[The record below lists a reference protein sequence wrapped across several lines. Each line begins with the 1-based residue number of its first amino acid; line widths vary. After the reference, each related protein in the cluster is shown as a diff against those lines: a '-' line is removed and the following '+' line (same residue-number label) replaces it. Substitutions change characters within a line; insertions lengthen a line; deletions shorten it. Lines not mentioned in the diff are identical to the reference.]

1 MRARTTKRHA
11 RTRSSWYAT
20 ELVQKPFVIGIA
32 GGSGSGKST
41 VLQRILDRLGPG
53 RVAILD
59 HDRYYFDLA
68 HLSQEERALVNFD
81 HPASLETTLLCH
93 HIDDLLEGRAVDKP
107 VYDFTTH
114 RRTERVERVEPR
126 SLVVVEGILVLAE
139 PELVRRMDL
148 RVFVDADDDI
158 RLARRIRR
166 DVAERG
172 RSVDSVLDQYE
183 ATVRPMHLQF
193 VAPTRRIADLIL
205 PRGGHNE
212 VAVAVLTTYLEGVL
226 EG

>member
-1 MRARTTKRHA
+1 
-11 RTRSSWYAT
+11 
-20 ELVQKPFVIGIA
+20 VQKPLVIGIA

-41 VLQRILDRLGPG
+41 VLERILERVGPE

-68 HLSQEERALVNFD
+68 HLSQEERARVNFD
-81 HPASLETTLLCH
+81 HPSSLETTLLCR
-93 HIDDLLEGRAVDKP
+93 HIDDLLAGRAVHKP

-114 RRTERVERVEPR
+114 RRTDRVEVVEPKP
-126 SLVVVEGILVLAE
+126 LIVVEGILVLAE

-148 RVFVDADDDI
+148 RVYVDADDDI

-172 RSVDSVLDQYE
+172 RSVESVLDQYE
-183 ATVRPMHLQF
+183 TTVRPMHLQF
-193 VAPTRRIADLIL
+193 VAPTRGKADIII

-226 EG
+226 PA

>member
-1 MRARTTKRHA
+1 MH
-11 RTRSSWYAT
+11 
-20 ELVQKPFVIGIA
+20 KPFVIGIA

-41 VLQRILDRLGPG
+41 VLQRILDRLGAE

-68 HLSQEERALVNFD
+68 HLSQEERAKVNFD
-81 HPASLETTLLCH
+81 HPASLETTLLCRH
-93 HIDDLLEGRAVDKP
+93 VDELLEGRAVDKP

-126 SLVVVEGILVLAE
+126 SLIVIEGILVLAE

-226 EG
+226 DP

>member
-1 MRARTTKRHA
+1 
-11 RTRSSWYAT
+11 
-20 ELVQKPFVIGIA
+20 VDKPFVIGIA

-41 VLQRILDRLGPG
+41 VLDRILERLGPD

-59 HDRYYFDLA
+59 HDRYYYDLA
-68 HLSQEERALVNFD
+68 HLSQEERARVNFD
-81 HPASLETTLLCH
+81 HPESLETALLCR
-93 HIDDLLEGRAVDKP
+93 HIDDLVDGRAVEKP

-114 RRTERVERVEPR
+114 RRTERFERVVPR
-126 SLVVVEGILVLAE
+126 SLIVVEGILVLAE

-193 VAPTRRIADLIL
+193 VAPTRRIADLII

-212 VAVAVLTTYLEGVL
+212 VALAVLTSYLEGVL
-226 EG
+226 DARPVS

>member
-1 MRARTTKRHA
+1 
-11 RTRSSWYAT
+11 
-20 ELVQKPFVIGIA
+20 VQKPLVIGIA

-41 VLQRILDRLGPG
+41 VLERILERVGPE

-68 HLSQEERALVNFD
+68 HLSQEERARVNFD
-81 HPASLETTLLCH
+81 HPASLETTLLCR
-93 HIDDLLEGRAVDKP
+93 HIDDLLAGRAAQKP

-114 RRTERVERVEPR
+114 RRTDRVEVVEPKP
-126 SLVVVEGILVLAE
+126 LIVVEGILVLAE

-148 RVFVDADDDI
+148 RVYVDADDDV

-172 RSVDSVLDQYE
+172 RSVESVLDQYE
-183 ATVRPMHLQF
+183 ATVRPMHLEF
-193 VAPTRRIADLIL
+193 VAPTRGKADIII

-226 EG
+226 PA

>member
-1 MRARTTKRHA
+1 M
-11 RTRSSWYAT
+11 
-20 ELVQKPFVIGIA
+20 QKPFVIGIA

-41 VLQRILDRLGPG
+41 VLQRILERLGSD

-68 HLSQEERALVNFD
+68 HLTQEERALVNFD
-81 HPASLETTLLCH
+81 HPASLETTLLCNH
-93 HIDDLLEGRAVDKP
+93 VDELVEGRSVEKP

-114 RRTERVERVEPR
+114 RRTDQVERVDPH

-193 VAPTRRIADLIL
+193 VAPTRRIADLIV

-226 EG
+226 AS